1 MGRPTWIIPDRD
13 IGMPTSWE
21 MVAAISSVRA
31 ARPSEMRFK
40 NLARSSRAVADQA
53 GNAAAAACTARSTSS
68 AVPSGM
74 VAMTSSLVESTT
86 SSVPDPLEATHWPL
100 M

>member
-1 MGRPTWIIPDRD
+1 
-13 IGMPTSWE
+13 MPTSWE

-68 AVPSGM
+68 AVPRGWCDDLF
-74 VAMTSSLVESTT
+74 ARRIDHVECAR
-86 SSVPDPLEATHWPL
+86 PLEATTGR
-100 M
+100 